1 MKQFIIFIFIILLS
15 LNFATAQ
22 EQQGKNQVKYT
33 NPFEQAGIKGIKILT
48 LSNGKYQEFHDL
60 DSVVQIGTTLINVN
74 SRKIVGFVKKD
85 SANSMPDASV
95 SSRWISVDP
104 LAERHYNH
112 SPYIF
117 TANNPIL
124 YVDPDGRDYGVY
136 YDHENKTITIKAH
149 FITLS
154 KDEKSANQ
162 AVGFWN
168 NQSGKYS
175 YVIGEGKDAVAYT
188 VNFSITTEVDDSEP
202 TLKPNGEFYTSKGEE
217 KATHDFSNESN
228 SYISLP
234 DGDKRF
240 SSSEAGKVVNG
251 VSDGD
256 NAFVKE
262 SHKSDNTGSHE
273 VGHNLGN
280 SHNNGGLMA
289 AVSSG
294 GGVSK
299 HHIGEM
305 LGRVG
310 LGNVRLGTT
319 GGRGFVNGQ
328 TGTAPENFN
337 SGKVMTTQ
345 KFQKMQEKL
354 KKN

>member
-1 MKQFIIFIFIILLS
+1 MKTHILFISCLL
-15 LNFATAQ
+15 LANFAFAQ
-22 EQQGKNQVKYT
+22 EPKKQQPTKFDPTKEIDGFKVRY
-33 NPFEQAGIKGIKILT
+33 AT
-48 LSNGKYQEFHDL
+48 LSKGKYQEIFTNDTIQ
-60 DSVVQIGTTLINVN
+60 QIGSVYFNRVTGEV
-74 SRKIVGFVKKD
+74 VGEVERD
-85 SANSMPDASV
+85 SLYFPADV
-95 SSRWISVDP
+95 SSRWWSPDP
-104 LAERHYNH
+104 LGAKYPEQ
-112 SPYIF
+112 SPYVAF
-117 TANNPIL
+117 GNNPIIFT
-124 YVDPDGRDYGVY
+124 DPDGKDYGVY
-136 YDHENKTITIKAH
+136 YDHENKTIIIKAH

-175 YVIGEGKDAVAYT
+175 YVVGEGKDATAYT

-202 TLKPNGEFYTSKGEE
+202 SLKPNGEFYTSKGEE
-217 KATHDFSNESN
+217 KATHDFSNEIN

-262 SHKSDNTGSHE
+262 SHRTDNTGSHE

-280 SHNNGGLMA
+280 SHNNGGLMS
-289 AVSSG
+289 AVLSG

-299 HHIGEM
+299 QHIGEM

-310 LGNVRLGTT
+310 LGNVRLGSAS
-319 GGRGFVNGQ
+319 GRGFVNGQ
-328 TGTAPENFN
+328 KGTAPENFN

-345 KFQKMQEKL
+345 KFQKLQEKL